1 MRLARRKRREKEDR
15 EREERERGSRERGER
30 NRGERGRTRKHER
43 KRKLSGRNGKN
54 RYVLIVRLYRYSKKE
69 DIWFDVHVP
78 HYLPSVSIKEVL
90 VCERFPAL

>member
-15 EREERERGSRERGER
+15 EREERETEEREEG
-30 NRGERGRTRKHER
+30 GRTRKHER